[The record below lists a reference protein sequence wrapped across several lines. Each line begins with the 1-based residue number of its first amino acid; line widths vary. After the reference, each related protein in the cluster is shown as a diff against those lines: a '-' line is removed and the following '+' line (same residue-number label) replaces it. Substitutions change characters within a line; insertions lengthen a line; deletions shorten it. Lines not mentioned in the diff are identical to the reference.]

1 MKPMTIYDMIPKFSS
16 FDSKTCKYTWL
27 LIKNF
32 HTIGEPNLSVTVAE
46 VLLFSCVT
54 AAETMT
60 RGRWMVLLCAIY
72 GASGR
77 SCCLEQDIN

>member
-1 MKPMTIYDMIPKFSS
+1 MTIYDMIPKFSS

-32 HTIGEPNLSVTVAE
+32 HTIFKRNLSVTVAE

-54 AAETMT
+54 ACRNYDSWQVDGFA
-60 RGRWMVLLCAIY
+60 LCHLW
-72 GASGR
+72 
-77 SCCLEQDIN
+77 C